1 MSGKIITLTRHI
13 IEEQRRYPQATGQF
27 TDLMNDIAFAAKL
40 ISYHTNKAGLLGIL
54 GETDDVNVQGEIV
67 KKLDVF
73 ANETMVKSLD
83 HNGHLCVMASEE
95 SEEII
100 PIPEQY
106 PLGKYVCLYDPLDGS
121 SNIDANVSV
130 GTIFAIY
137 NRISPAGRPGT
148 LEDCLQKGK
157 DQICAGYVI
166 YGSSTMLVYTTG
178 NGVHGFTLD
187 PSYGEFIL
195 SHPDIQTP
203 KKGIIYSVNESNI
216 DYWDQNYKNYIHYIK
231 QVDEKTGRPLN
242 SRYIGS
248 MVSDIHRNLLYGGV
262 YLYPPSKM
270 APEGKLRITYECN
283 PIAFI
288 VEQAGG
294 KASNG
299 TERIMDIKPKNLH
312 QRSPFIAGSV
322 EDVTMIEDFIQNKND
337 YLK

>member
-13 IEEQRRYPQATGQF
+13 IEEQRRYPEATGKF

-40 ISYHTNKAGLLGIL
+40 ISYHTNKAGLMGVL
-54 GETDDVNVQGEIV
+54 GETEDVNVQGEIV

-73 ANETMVKSLD
+73 ANENMVKALD

-95 SEEII
+95 SEDII
-100 PIPEQY
+100 AIPEQY

-148 LEDCLQKGK
+148 LEDCLQKGTE
-157 DQICAGYVI
+157 QICAGYVI

-203 KKGIIYSVNESNI
+203 KKGKIYSVNESHF
-216 DYWDQNYKNYIHYIK
+216 DYWEQNIRNYIHYITK
-231 QVDEKTGRPLN
+231 IDEKSGRPLN

-262 YLYPPSKM
+262 YLYPKSKL
-270 APEGKLRITYECN
+270 APDGKLRLTYECN

-288 VEQAGG
+288 IEQAGG

-299 TERIMDIKPKNLH
+299 HERIMDMKPKELH
-312 QRSPFIAGSV
+312 QRTPFIAGSA
-322 EDVTMIEDFIQNKND
+322 EDVTMVEEFVQSKRE
-337 YLK
+337 

>member
-13 IEEQRRYPQATGQF
+13 IEEQRRYPEATGKF

-40 ISYHTNKAGLLGIL
+40 ISYHTNKAGLMGVL
-54 GETDDVNVQGEIV
+54 GETDDINVQGEIV

-73 ANETMVKSLD
+73 ANETMVKALD
-83 HNGHLCVMASEE
+83 HSGHLCVMASEE
-95 SEEII
+95 SEDII
-100 PIPEQY
+100 HIPEDY

-137 NRISPAGRPGT
+137 NRISPDGRPGT
-148 LEDCLQKGK
+148 MKDCLQKGTE
-157 DQICAGYVI
+157 QICAGYVI

-195 SHPDIQTP
+195 SHPNIITP
-203 KKGIIYSVNESNI
+203 KKGNIYSVNESHF
-216 DYWDQNYKNYIHYIK
+216 DYWDQNIKNYIHYIK

-262 YLYPPSKM
+262 YLYPDSKL
-270 APEGKLRITYECN
+270 ASEGKLRLTYECN
-283 PIAFI
+283 PMAFI
-288 VEQAGG
+288 IEQAGG

-299 TERIMDIKPKNLH
+299 HERIMGIIPQKLH
-312 QRSPFIAGSV
+312 QRTPFIAGSA
-322 EDVTMIEDFIQNKND
+322 EDVTMIEKFVQNG
-337 YLK
+337 

>member
-13 IEEQRRYPQATGQF
+13 IEEQRRFPRATGHF

-40 ISYHTNKAGLLGIL
+40 ISYHTNKAGLMGIL

-73 ANETMVKSLD
+73 ANETMIRALD

-95 SEEII
+95 SEDII
-100 PIPEQY
+100 PIPEEY

-130 GTIFAIY
+130 GTIFGIY
-137 NRISPAGRPGT
+137 NRISPSGKPGT
-148 LEDCLQKGK
+148 LEDCLQKGIY
-157 DQICAGYVI
+157 QICAGYVI

-195 SHPDIQTP
+195 SHPYIKTP
-203 KKGIIYSVNESNI
+203 KKGSIYSVNESHY
-216 DYWDQNYKNYIHYIK
+216 DYWDQNIKDYIHYIT

-248 MVSDIHRNLLYGGV
+248 MVSDIHRNLLYGGI
-262 YLYPPSKM
+262 YMYPPSKLV
-270 APEGKLRITYECN
+270 PEGKLRLTYECN
-283 PIAFI
+283 PISFI

-299 TERIMDIKPKNLH
+299 HERILEIKPTSLH
-312 QRSPFIAGSV
+312 QRTPFIVGSA
-322 EDVTMIEDFIQNKND
+322 EDTKLVEDFIQNK
-337 YLK
+337 KTFI